1 MAALAAAMA
10 LPPAI
15 VLSAVVLFPATAEAQ
30 SKDGSTTTTA
40 TPGDDSGDSSREDRV
55 IDRSRALGDRI
66 KSVQRR
72 DFISANRHEIG
83 ADLGLTFND
92 AFYVNYAVD
101 GHYAY
106 HIFDSLALEARF
118 QYFFAQSKLNSVR
131 VVRVEQVATPD
142 FSVASPLY
150 DASLEAQFAPIYGKM
165 SIMSETIIH
174 YDLFVAGG
182 FGFMATDN
190 PKNQFHPAGTVAIG
204 ARVYATKWL
213 AVRAEVRDQIYN
225 DIRATT
231 GDTQSA
237 LQNFLMFNMGVSIFL
252 PFNFDYKYE

>member
-1 MAALAAAMA
+1 MERERVAKAHLFA
-10 LPPAI
+10 
-15 VLSAVVLFPATAEAQ
+15 VLSSIGLLMPLSAWAQ
-30 SKDGSTTTTA
+30 QKDANKDAAST
-40 TPGDDSGDSSREDRV
+40 GDDSSESSREDRV

-72 DFISANRHEIG
+72 DFLSANRHELG

-92 AFYVNYAVD
+92 AFFINYAVD

-106 HIFDSLALEARF
+106 HILDSLALEARF
-118 QYFFAQSKLNSVR
+118 QYFFAQSRLNSVQ
-131 VVRVEQVATPD
+131 VVRLTQVAVPP
-142 FSVASPLY
+142 FSLASPLY

-165 SIMSETIIH
+165 SILSEAIIH
-174 YDLFVAGG
+174 YDVFVAGG

-190 PKNQFHPAGTVAIG
+190 PASGLHPMGTIAIG

-213 AVRAEVRDQIYN
+213 AVRAEVRDQMYN
-225 DIRATT
+225 DSRVLNDAKA
-231 GDTQSA
+231 SA
-237 LQNFLMFNMGVSIFL
+237 LQNFLMFNLGVSIFL